1 MPWNQPGGD
10 NKDPWSGGGRQ
21 NQGPPD
27 LDELLKK
34 FSKKLGGFGKD
45 SSGGGFGGGRGS
57 SAGLVGIA
65 LLGLIV
71 WLATGLYIVDEGER
85 GIVLRFGN
93 FQTVADPGPHW
104 HLPTPIERVE
114 MVDMEQVRSSQHRA
128 SMLTQDENI
137 VDVEMAVQYRIKDPV
152 NYLLNVRFPDN
163 TLQQAVESALREAV
177 GKQKM
182 DFALNEGR
190 QQIASVTK
198 SLTQGVLD
206 SYKSGL
212 EVTTVNL
219 QQSQPPEMVQ
229 DAFFDAI
236 KAREDNV
243 RFINE
248 AETYSNG
255 ILPLARGEAAR
266 ILEEANAYEAQIV
279 AQAEGDAIRFS
290 QLRSEYEKAPKVTR
304 ERLYLETVEQVL
316 SNTNKVIIDSSSSNS
331 MMYLPLDKLMEQQ
344 KNTSSSTSSSSVRIN
359 PSSTSSGSGEMT
371 DRTRSPRPL
380 SREAR

>member
-34 FSKKLGGFGKD
+34 FSKKLGGFGKGNGG
-45 SSGGGFGGGRGS
+45 SSGGGRSGN
-57 SAGLVGIA
+57 AGLVGLA
-65 LLGLIV
+65 LLGLII
-71 WLATGLYIVDEGER
+71 WAATGLYIVDEGER
-85 GIVLRFGN
+85 GIVLRFGGY
-93 FQTVADPGPHW
+93 QSVADPGPHW
-104 HLPTPIERVE
+104 HLPTPLERVE
-114 MVDMEQVRSSQHRA
+114 MVNMDEVRSSQHRA

-152 NYLLNVRFPDN
+152 DYLFKVRFPDT

-182 DFALNEGR
+182 DFVLNEGR
-190 QQIASVTK
+190 QQIAAVTK
-198 SLTQGVLD
+198 DLTQEILD
-206 SYKSGL
+206 NYQSGL

-248 AETYSNG
+248 AEAYENG

-266 ILEEANAYEAQIV
+266 AIEEANAYKAQV
-279 AQAEGDAIRFS
+279 SAKAEGDAGRFS
-290 QLRSEYEKAPKVTR
+290 KLRTEYEKAPGVTR
-304 ERLYLETVEQVL
+304 ERLYLETVEEVL
-316 SNTNKVIIDSSSSNS
+316 GKTNKVIMDSDSTNN
-331 MMYLPLDKLMEQQ
+331 MMYLPLDKLMSQQ
-344 KNTSSSTSSSSVRIN
+344 RQVVNTPIGAPAQPG
-359 PSSTSSGSGEMT
+359 PSGISSGSEPAS
-371 DRTRSPRPL
+371 RPSRPSRSVRE
-380 SREAR
+380 SR

>member
-34 FSKKLGGFGKD
+34 FSKKLGGFGKG
-45 SSGGGFGGGRGS
+45 SSGGSGGGRSAG
-57 SAGLVGIA
+57 AGLVGIA
-65 LLGLIV
+65 LLGLII

-85 GIVLRFGN
+85 GIVLRFGK

-152 NYLLNVRFPDN
+152 HYLFNVRFPDN

-177 GKQKM
+177 GKQVM

-190 QQIASVTK
+190 QQIAAVTK
-198 SLTQGVLD
+198 SLTQEVLD
-206 SYKSGL
+206 SYQSGL

-248 AETYSNG
+248 AEAYSNG
-255 ILPLARGEAAR
+255 ILPRARGEAAR
-266 ILEEANAYEAQIV
+266 ITEEANAYKAQIV
-279 AQAEGDAIRFS
+279 AQAEGDAVRFT
-290 QLRSEYEKAPKVTR
+290 QLREEYEKAPGVTR
-304 ERLYLETVEQVL
+304 ERLYLETVEKVL
-316 SNTNKVIIDSSSSNS
+316 GNTNKVIMDSKGTNN
-331 MMYLPLDKLMEQQ
+331 MMYLPLDKLIQQ
-344 KNTSSSTSSSSVRIN
+344 RDNASTMSSVPTA
-359 PSSTSSGSGEMT
+359 PSQSGISQSVPEST
-371 DRTRSPRPL
+371 DRVRSSRTL
-380 SREAR
+380 SREGR